1 LLLYIGQA
9 VMPVDEPMIEN
20 LSNLANL
27 VWTYGTR
34 LLMAEGLDT
43 FLIVAL
49 SLMLVLFTAKTVR
62 RKLSVRKSFRVRRTA
77 TKKRASGR
85 LSKRQRMA
93 VLKPCPSCAEKLP
106 ISAIICDACGYN
118 FLAERPGRGQ
128 ALLPSPQH
136 RSHEAPEQKIM
147 SAELR

>member
-1 LLLYIGQA
+1 
-9 VMPVDEPMIEN
+9 MPVDEPMIEN

-43 FLIVAL
+43 FLIVAV

-62 RKLSVRKSFRVRRTA
+62 RKRSVRTFRVRRTA

-85 LSKRQRMA
+85 LSKRQRRA

-106 ISAIICDACGYN
+106 VSAIICDACGYN

-128 ALLPSPQH
+128 ALLPSPH
-136 RSHEAPEQKIM
+136 SMNHEAPEQKIA
-147 SAELR
+147 SAEF

>member
-1 LLLYIGQA
+1 
-9 VMPVDEPMIEN
+9 MPVDEPVMEN
-20 LSNLANL
+20 LSSLANL

-43 FLIVAL
+43 FLIIAV
-49 SLMLVLFTAKTVR
+49 SLMLILFTAKTVR
-62 RKLSVRKSFRVRRTA
+62 RKRSVRKSFRVRRTA

-85 LSKRQRMA
+85 LSKRQRRA

-106 ISAIICDACGYN
+106 VSAIICDACGYN

-128 ALLPSPQH
+128 ALLPSPH
-136 RSHEAPEQKIM
+136 PMNHEAPEQKIA
-147 SAELR
+147 SAEL